1 MEELHVHED
10 DEPDDSSP
18 STNGT
23 GPRSSKLKS
32 RSDGAV
38 FLSLGLLSVFLL
50 ARLISFFVFYHN
62 SEGGSAADLSTIK
75 ANLTER
81 LRASEDKLSSV
92 SEERDLLN
100 ASLTN
105 LTGEKDRRQRLST
118 NLIEEK
124 DRRQRWCDQ
133 KKTCPEGWRR
143 FSCSCYLLSNETYS
157 WEESRKDCRDKGAD
171 LVIIDSLEEQ
181 KFLSS
186 IVTER
191 SWIGLSDRDEEGT
204 WKWVDGTPL
213 TEAYWYVGEPS
224 NRGGDE
230 DCAENLFDRNAE
242 RNWNDVRCD
251 YSRHWICENLA

>member
-1 MEELHVHED
+1 MEELHVHEY
-10 DEPDDSSP
+10 DEPVDSSP

-32 RSDGAV
+32 RSDV
-38 FLSLGLLSVFLL
+38 FFFLSLGLLNIFLL
-50 ARLISFFVFYHN
+50 ARLISFFVYYHN
-62 SEGGSAADLSTIK
+62 SVGGSAADLSTIK

-100 ASLTN
+100 ASLTH
-105 LTGEKDRRQRLST
+105 LTQEM
-118 NLIEEK
+118 
-124 DRRQRWCDQ
+124 DRRQRWCNQ

-143 FSCSCYLLSNETYS
+143 FNSSCYLLSTRTGS

-171 LVIIDSLEEQ
+171 LVIIDSLQEQ

-186 IVTER
+186 IIDTRR
-191 SWIGLSDRDEEGT
+191 SRIGLSDRDDEGT

-213 TEAYWYVGEPS
+213 TEA
-224 NRGGDE
+224 
-230 DCAENLFDRNAE
+230 
-242 RNWNDVRCD
+242 
-251 YSRHWICENLA
+251 